1 MLRSCLAILAL
12 MIVMMGTLPARGDE
26 AATQPAGGKMKVGIL
41 VSEYTATGPHAGAQ
55 EYGYAHAKI
64 AAEMKDPSI
73 QLIPIIDPGSES
85 ESGLGEAIKENF
97 PESEGKV
104 LNGSD
109 PEALKSLDAIVLA
122 QVPNLKDEVLD
133 GVTKVVSEGTPLLV
147 VGRCGNLNPAYK
159 NKAIADLVGM
169 TEAHFAWTRGTG
181 AAEVVAKD
189 DPLIKGLGAPEEWT
203 VSVAGAHGKLNEGAV
218 PLVKLKADADL
229 RLPGNATRGEGE
241 DYFIVYQTTLEKG
254 PVMVCNWTKLPDEIA
269 KVEGQGFYVRCLK
282 RLGELKKAPAAG
294 K

>member
-1 MLRSCLAILAL
+1 MLRSWLAVLAVIML
-12 MIVMMGTLPARGDE
+12 MAGALPARGDE

-41 VSEYTATGPHAGAQ
+41 VSEFTATGPHSGAQ

-64 AAEMKDPSI
+64 AAEIKDPSI
-73 QLIPIIDPGSES
+73 VLIPIIDPGSES
-85 ESGLGEAIKENF
+85 EAGLGEAIKENF
-97 PESEGKV
+97 PDSEGKV
-104 LNGSD
+104 LNAGD

-122 QVPNLKDEVLD
+122 QVPNLKDEVLE

-159 NKAIADLVGM
+159 NKMIGDLVGM

-181 AAEVVAKD
+181 PAEVVAKD
-189 DPLIKGLGAPEEWT
+189 DPLIKGLNAPEEWT
-203 VSVAGAHGKLNEGAV
+203 VTVAGAHGKLNEGAV
-218 PLVKLKADADL
+218 PLVKLKADAEL
-229 RLPGNATRGEGE
+229 RLPGNSTRGEGE
-241 DYFIVYQTTLEKG
+241 DYFVLYQTTLEKG

-269 KVEGQGFYVRCLK
+269 SVEGPGFYVRCLK
-282 RLGELKKAPAAG
+282 RLVEAKK